1 MVGVEKGK
9 YKVLPL
15 LNIRRRRRGTK
26 GQELGELPFLLVKEP
41 TGKHG
46 FWDNRKASSQIPLWT
61 NSSKEIK
68 PQQTGEQMLE
78 SCLYW

>member
-1 MVGVEKGK
+1 MDRKAKTDRQRRSVTSRKENHIPMVGVEKGK

-46 FWDNRKASSQIPLWT
+46 FL
-61 NSSKEIK
+61 
-68 PQQTGEQMLE
+68 G
-78 SCLYW
+78 